1 MPVFIASIVGALI
14 QITGS
19 LVGRVLLALGLSVV
33 TYTGVSTSL
42 DNLKATALQHASSL
56 PPDLLAI
63 LSYLKVGESISV
75 MVGAVVARQIING
88 VQNDSVKRWVLK

>member
-1 MPVFIASIVGALI
+1 MPVFIAAIAGALI

-42 DNLKATALQHASSL
+42 DNLKNAALQNATAL

-63 LSYLKVGESISV
+63 MSYMKVGESISIV
-75 MVGAVVARQIING
+75 VGAVVARAIING
-88 VQNDSVKRWVLK
+88 VQNDSVKKWVLK